1 MGRPLSE
8 KTKSIT
14 IWAGIAKLETF
25 TGLKELVENPHYQ
38 KQKQKVLCDLTD
50 DMIDTPIIDLINGFN
65 KLPYCFTLQSC
76 YGHFVYNG
84 QKDTHNLEPLPAKD
98 TIAKVEYRIAY
109 IAFCIENS
117 NSGRELFAALKEIT
131 AIDPENVQFC
141 CAEWF
146 WKRQVNSYAL
156 QVEPDRLKGK
166 DTAILDY
173 KEALHIEKI
182 RNEFF
187 IRLYELLE
195 REKEI

>member
-1 MGRPLSE
+1 M
-8 KTKSIT
+8 
-14 IWAGIAKLETF
+14 ETF
-25 TGLKELVENPHYQ
+25 TELKELVDNPHYQ
-38 KQKQKVLCDLTD
+38 DQRQKSLASLTD
-50 DMIDTPIIDLINGFN
+50 VALDVPIIEIINGFN

-84 QKDTHNLEPLPAKD
+84 QKDSNNLEPLPAKNS
-98 TIAKVEYRIAY
+98 ISKVEYRIAY

-117 NSGRELFAALKEIT
+117 LLGKALFEALKVIT

-156 QVEPDRLKGK
+156 QVEPDRFKHK
-166 DTAILDY
+166 DKAILDY
-173 KEALHIEKI
+173 KEALYIEKI

-187 IRLYELLE
+187 VQLKELL
-195 REKEI
+195 KNQQDISATG